1 MKSQCPW
8 HTYTLRHRV
17 LLDGSTRCTD
27 SLCFLSC
34 LVSLLNI
41 TQLLDY
47 DSNQTKGSFHTNS
60 MRVGE
65 RFIAAP
71 IPSLGHDYL
80 EFDTHPLA
88 STEELLGTSFLLFSA
103 MVVI

>member
-8 HTYTLRHRV
+8 HTHTLRHRV
-17 LLDGSTRCTD
+17 LLDGSTRCIN

-34 LVSLLNI
+34 LVSPLNI

-80 EFDTHPLA
+80 EFETHPLA
-88 STEELLGTSFLLFSA
+88 STEELLGTFFLLFSA
-103 MVVI
+103 IVVI